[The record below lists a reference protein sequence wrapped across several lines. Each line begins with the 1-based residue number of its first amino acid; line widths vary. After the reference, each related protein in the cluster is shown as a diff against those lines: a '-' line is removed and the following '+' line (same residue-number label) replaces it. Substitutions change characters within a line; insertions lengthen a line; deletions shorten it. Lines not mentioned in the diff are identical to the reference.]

1 MRAVLLL
8 LLLAGCVPPPPPA
21 PAEEAP
27 AAPTQTWTAVLVAGD
42 GSLPVFDNATVRMQA
57 LLEAAGTPASRIHR
71 LSAAPATLA
80 RPHVQIAT
88 RLRVVDTIAHLQPAP
103 GEACFVYLTSHGA
116 HGPGVYLAP
125 RSEFLS
131 PAELDAALQAGCGS
145 APTVAIVSACYTG
158 DFAQPPMTR
167 PNRIILT
174 AASADRPSFGCGAGR
189 EFAYYDQCLLQ
200 TLADHPADW
209 AAVIATTGQ
218 CVTGLEQR
226 ENQTPSLPQSAIGE
240 AVATLPPPGR

>member
-1 MRAVLLL
+1 M
-8 LLLAGCVPPPPPA
+8 PPA
-21 PAEEAP
+21 PAAEGP
-27 AAPTQTWTAVLVAGD
+27 AAPSQRWVAVLVAGD
-42 GSLPVFDNATVRMQA
+42 GSLPVFDNATERMQA
-57 LLEAAGTPASRIHR
+57 LLEAAGTPAANIHR
-71 LSAAPATLA
+71 LSAAPAILA

-88 RLRVVDTIAHLQPAP
+88 RLRVVATIAHLQPAP
-103 GEACFVYLTSHGA
+103 GEACLVYLTSHGA

-131 PAELDAALQAGCGS
+131 PTELDAALDAGCGS

-158 DFAQPPMTR
+158 DFARPPMTR

-200 TLADHPADW
+200 SLADHPPDW
-209 AAVIATTGQ
+209 PTVIATTGQ
-218 CVTGLEQR
+218 RVSGLEQQ
-226 ENQTPSLPQSAIGE
+226 ESQTPSLPQSAVGTDAARLATIG
-240 AVATLPPPGR
+240 R